1 MNTATL
7 KSNIRELIDKLDN
20 EQLLLEYYNEMKS
33 LIQKDCISAWDTLTD
48 KQKKEIILSWE
59 ESDDEKNLI
68 ENDEVLRKYK
78 DLL

>member
-1 MNTATL
+1 MNTTTL
-7 KSNIRELIDKLDN
+7 KSDIHKLIDQIDN

-33 LIQKDCISAWDTLTD
+33 LIQKDRVSAWDTLTD

-59 ESDDEKNLI
+59 ESEDEVNLV

-78 DLL
+78 EML